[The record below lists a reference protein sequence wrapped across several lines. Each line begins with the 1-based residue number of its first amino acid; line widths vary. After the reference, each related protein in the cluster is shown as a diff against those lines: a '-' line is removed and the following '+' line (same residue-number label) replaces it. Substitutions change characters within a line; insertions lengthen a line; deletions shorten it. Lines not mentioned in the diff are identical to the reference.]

1 MEKSIGYLS
10 IKSFCARQKATN
22 EHIYTVIVPVTEI
35 ISIHNCITRT
45 LSSFS
50 LAFQSTYQI
59 LWRHLKG
66 LLSLRVRLLPFSQ
79 TSDPLSFQILVFFP
93 FSPFCFSNSHIS
105 CYSNVDDYPLSLFL
119 VNYYYYYYYY
129 YY

>member
-50 LAFQSTYQI
+50 LQLQYNTLFNHA
-59 LWRHLKG
+59 
-66 LLSLRVRLLPFSQ
+66 
-79 TSDPLSFQILVFFP
+79 TSRSNKKLV
-93 FSPFCFSNSHIS
+93 
-105 CYSNVDDYPLSLFL
+105 
-119 VNYYYYYYYY
+119 
-129 YY
+129 